1 MAHTLRVPQI
11 DLASVISSDTPSI
24 DLKLQ
29 PYEAATRKFLKA
41 VTTYKNQIVNVET
54 DSRAV
59 YASEKKRF
67 AERAHAVEMETN
79 QCKVRELELATELS
93 KEAEERKDAE
103 VSVATFKRQLAS
115 LKEKCAAI
123 DSEIEQYRAI
133 ADNLDRERQ
142 RERNTL
148 MTHATGAQPD
158 IQTLEKALACVIEGL
173 EADQLLIR
181 FWFIDA
187 NRPEREFTFILDVG
201 GSGPLLVVNSSPPLP
216 SLPVLVNSLNDSKDI
231 YWFILEMRQAFVKLV
246 ST

>member
-1 MAHTLRVPQI
+1 MAHTFRVPQI
-11 DLASVISSDTPSI
+11 DLASVISSDLPTI

-29 PYEAATRKFLKA
+29 TYEAVTLRFLKA
-41 VTTYKNQIVNVET
+41 VTTYKNQIVNEET

-67 AERAHAVEMETN
+67 TEGAHAVEMETN
-79 QCKVRELELATELS
+79 QCKVTELDLAQELS

-133 ADNLDRERQ
+133 ADNLERERQ
-142 RERNTL
+142 RERSTL

-173 EADQLLIR
+173 EAEQLLIR
-181 FWFIDA
+181 FWFIDP
-187 NRPEREFTFILDVG
+187 NRPEREFTFVLDVG
-201 GSGPLLVVNSSPPLP
+201 SSGYKVVTSSPPLP

-231 YWFILEMRQAFVKLV
+231 YWFILAMRQAFVKLV
-246 ST
+246 SV

>member
-1 MAHTLRVPQI
+1 MAHTFRVPQI

-29 PYEAATRKFLKA
+29 HYETAARKFLKT
-41 VTTYKNQIVNVET
+41 VTTYKNQIVNEET

-67 AERAHAVEMETN
+67 AERTHAVELETN
-79 QCKVRELELATELS
+79 QCKVRELELAKELS

-103 VSVATFKRQLAS
+103 LSVAAFRRQLAS

-133 ADNLDRERQ
+133 ADNLERERQ
-142 RERNTL
+142 RERDTL

-173 EADQLLIR
+173 ETDQLLIR
-181 FWFIDA
+181 FWSIDP
-187 NRPEREFTFILDVG
+187 NRPEREFTFVLDVG
-201 GSGPLLVVNSSPPLP
+201 GSGYKVLNSSPPLP
-216 SLPVLVNSLNDSKDI
+216 SLPVLVNTLNDSKDI

-246 ST
+246 PI

>member
-1 MAHTLRVPQI
+1 MAHTFRVPQI
-11 DLASVISSDTPSI
+11 DLASVINSDLPTI

-29 PYEAATRKFLKA
+29 SYEAVTLRFLKA
-41 VTTYKNQIVNVET
+41 VTTYKNQIVNEET
-54 DSRAV
+54 DSRA
-59 YASEKKRF
+59 
-67 AERAHAVEMETN
+67 TN
-79 QCKVRELELATELS
+79 QCKVTELDLAQELS

-133 ADNLDRERQ
+133 ADNLERERQ
-142 RERNTL
+142 RERSTL

-181 FWFIDA
+181 FWFIDP
-187 NRPEREFTFILDVG
+187 NRPEREFTFVLDVG
-201 GSGPLLVVNSSPPLP
+201 GSGYKVRDVMFFTVYDISHSPLPVVTSSPPLP
-216 SLPVLVNSLNDSKDI
+216 SLSVLVNSLNDSKDI
-231 YWFILEMRQAFVKLV
+231 YWFILAMRQAFVKLV
-246 ST
+246 SA